1 MFLLQS
7 PPGPVAQIDG
17 REYLYFVG
25 TGYLGLQGHPEV
37 IAAACQATQRYG
49 IHSAT
54 TRVGFGNIPPTLDA
68 ERRLAEFFG
77 TEAAFYFAS
86 GYAGNSILL
95 SALADDVDVIFVD
108 QLSHYCVWEA
118 TQRSRRPVFH
128 FRHCDPGDLATGLRK
143 KLRPGQRPLVISDG
157 VFSVRGTIAPVAE
170 YCDVLGGYDGAA
182 LLLDDAHAIGVLG
195 AQGRGTYEHAGLW
208 QSVNSS
214 SPLPSGE
221 GAGVRVAGGP
231 AGQDD
236 LGQYSPHPNPLP
248 KGEGTNSLSPLPSGE
263 GAGVR
268 ALGQGTAVATFLSG
282 TMSKALGGFGGV
294 IPGSQRFIEQV
305 KKASHWYD
313 GASAPMAA
321 AAAATARAIELLMAD
336 PGLRTRLW
344 SNVRL
349 LKDGLRHIGFEVD
362 QTSVPIACLIAGTA
376 ENMQRIQRELMDR
389 GIAVAYMA
397 AYAGLGPEGGLRIA
411 VFATH
416 TEAMI
421 GQLLD
426 ELKRLG

>member
-1 MFLLQS
+1 MFLLQT

-25 TGYLGLQGHPEV
+25 TGYLGLQTHAEV
-37 IAAACQATQRYG
+37 ISAACEATRRYG

-54 TRVGFGNIPPTLDA
+54 TRAGFGNIPPTLDA
-68 ERRLAEFFG
+68 ERRIAQFFG

-95 SALADDVDVIFVD
+95 SALADDIDVIFVD
-108 QLSHYCVWEA
+108 QLSHYCVSEA
-118 TQRSRRPVFH
+118 AQQSGRPVYR

-170 YCDVLGGYDGAA
+170 YYNVLGGYDGAA

-208 QSVNSS
+208 RLVNTL
-214 SPLPSGE
+214 SPLRAPTGGWSREGTGVRASGP
-221 GAGVRVAGGP
+221 GVRVDEPIAPDG
-231 AGQDD
+231 
-236 LGQYSPHPNPLP
+236 PHPNPLP
-248 KGEGTNSLSPLPSGE
+248 KGEGTEIGPLPKGE
-263 GAGVR
+263 GTDV
-268 ALGQGTAVATFLSG
+268 LTFLSG
-282 TMSKALGGFGGV
+282 TMSKALGGFGGA
-294 IPGSQRFIEQV
+294 IPGSERFIEQV
-305 KKASHWYD
+305 KTGSHWYD

-321 AAAATARAIELLMAD
+321 AAAATGRAIELLMAD

-349 LKDGLRHIGFEVD
+349 LKDGLRRIGFEVD
-362 QTSVPIACLIAGTA
+362 QTPVPIVCLIAGAA
-376 ENMQRIQRELMDR
+376 ENMQRIQRELMAR
-389 GIAVAYMA
+389 GIAVAYMSS
-397 AYAGLGPEGGLRIA
+397 YAGLGPEGGLRIA

-426 ELKRLG
+426 ELERLG

>member
-1 MFLLQS
+1 MSLLES
-7 PPGPVAQIDG
+7 PPGAVAQIDG

-37 IAAACQATQRYG
+37 IRAACEATQRYG

-54 TRVGFGNIPPTLDA
+54 TRAGFGNIPPTLDA
-68 ERRLAEFFG
+68 ERRVAEFFG
-77 TEAAFYFAS
+77 TESAFYFAS
-86 GYAGNSILL
+86 GYAGNNILL
-95 SALADDVDVIFVD
+95 SAMADDIDVIFAD

-118 TQRSRRPVFH
+118 VQQGRRPVYH
-128 FRHCDPGDLATGLRK
+128 FRHCDPGDLAAGIRR

-170 YCDVLGGYDGAA
+170 YCHVLGGYDGAA

-208 QSVNSS
+208 HSG
-214 SPLPSGE
+214 SPLPLGE
-221 GAGVRVAGGP
+221 GPGVRTAGEP
-231 AGQDD
+231 TGQDD
-236 LGQYSPHPNPLP
+236 LAQPGPHPNPLP
-248 KGEGTNSLSPLPSGE
+248 KGEGTHSFSPRPLGEGTRVNSLPLGE
-263 GAGVR
+263 
-268 ALGQGTAVATFLSG
+268 QTEMATFLGG
-282 TMSKALGGFGGV
+282 TMSKAVGGFGGA
-294 IPGSQRFIEQV
+294 IPGSRRFIEHV

-349 LKDGLRHIGFEVD
+349 LKSGLRRLGLEVD
-362 QTSVPIACLIAGTA
+362 QTPVPIACLIAGSA
-376 ENMQRIQRELMDR
+376 ENMQRIQRELMGR

-397 AYAGLGPEGGLRIA
+397 AYAGVGPEGALRIA

-426 ELKRLG
+426 ELGRLV